1 MLTEPDAR
9 GPGVSRRRLLSGQ
22 TAAAAAVA
30 GLLLAPS
37 DSRAAAISTS
47 NVYTT
52 TQIFQADGY
61 PIVLEDSSGRTLS
74 QLGNIARTGFQAGA
88 VTVWGTN
95 APGAPSHGAWAF
107 GVDTAATVPYRDWF
121 LSKVLADGSV
131 SDVDGVYI
139 SNGGAPK
146 PAAVGIGYSAP
157 ADRGT
162 FARLKVMAS
171 GAAGDPTQASVVIPF
186 ASGQTGDMLAVG
198 STKDAYGA
206 FRLRSD
212 GTLIAH
218 AAATPNTTGT
228 TGGTTSGSHT
238 LIDENATFTPDQ
250 QGQFIAR
257 GAGFPDGTY
266 VAAVVGPT
274 QLTMSSNATTTATGV
289 SYTLL
294 GVQLQ
299 FRTAAGAPTITATQ
313 PKESGA
319 LVLSSPEVGI
329 GPGVSSP
336 GATLDVAAA
345 ESGSASLHVRTTSWG
360 SLQINVSGSAPGD
373 SVISTG
379 NATALRFGTAGTTV
393 ALAIDETRN
402 VLTGPGAGS
411 MPSELATDAIDG
423 FFYIP
428 TMDGAPTAAPASQPT
443 GTTVLVYNRAGNTLD
458 VYAGG
463 RWRGVAL
470 SEAST

>member
-1 MLTEPDAR
+1 MLTEADAR

-22 TAAAAAVA
+22 TASAAAVA

-37 DSRAAAISTS
+37 DGRAAVIDIS
-47 NVYTT
+47 NVYTK
-52 TQIFQADGY
+52 TQVFHGSGY
-61 PIVLEDSSGRTLS
+61 PIVLEDSSGGTLS
-74 QLGNIARTGFQAGA
+74 QLGNIAPAGFQAGA

-95 APGAPSHGAWAF
+95 TPGAPSYGAWAF

-131 SDVDGVYI
+131 SDVDGIYI
-139 SNGGAPK
+139 SNGGATK

-157 ADRGT
+157 ADRGI
-162 FARLKVMAS
+162 FARLKIMAS
-171 GAAGDPTQASVVIPF
+171 GAAGDPTQASLVIPF

-198 STKDAYGA
+198 STKDAYAA
-206 FRLRSD
+206 FRLRAD
-212 GTLIAH
+212 GTLFAH

-228 TGGTTSGSHT
+228 TGGTTSGSPT
-238 LIDENATFTPDQ
+238 FVDEYAAFTPDQ
-250 QGQFIAR
+250 VGQFITR

-266 VAAVVGPT
+266 VVAVVGPT
-274 QLTMSSNATTTATGV
+274 ELTMSSNATTTATAV
-289 SYTLL
+289 PYTLL

-299 FRTAAGAPTITATQ
+299 FRTGAGAPTVTATQ

-319 LVLSSPEVGI
+319 LILSSPQVGI

-345 ESGSASLHVRTTSWG
+345 QTDSASLHVRTTSWG
-360 SLQINVSGSAPGD
+360 SLQMNVSDAAPGD

-379 NATALRFGTAGTTV
+379 NATALRFGTAGTTA
-393 ALAIDETRN
+393 ALAIDKTQN
-402 VLTGPGAGS
+402 VLTGPGARS
-411 MPSELATDAIDG
+411 IPSELATDAVDG

-428 TMDGAPTAAPASQPT
+428 TVDGTPTRAPASQPT
-443 GTTVLVYNRAGNTLD
+443 GTAVLVYNRAGNTLD
-458 VYAGG
+458 VYAEGS
-463 RWRGVAL
+463 WRAWP
-470 SEAST
+470 

>member
-1 MLTEPDAR
+1 
-9 GPGVSRRRLLSGQ
+9 
-22 TAAAAAVA
+22 
-30 GLLLAPS
+30 
-37 DSRAAAISTS
+37 
-47 NVYTT
+47 
-52 TQIFQADGY
+52 
-61 PIVLEDSSGRTLS
+61 VLEDSSGSTLS
-74 QLGNIARTGFQAGA
+74 QLGNIAPAGFQAGA

-121 LSKVLADGSV
+121 ISKVLANGSV
-131 SDVDGVYI
+131 SDVDGIYI
-139 SNGGAPK
+139 SNGGETK

-171 GAAGDPTQASVVIPF
+171 GAVGDPTQASLVIPF

-212 GTLIAH
+212 GTLLAH

-228 TGGTTSGSHT
+228 TGATTSGSPT

-250 QGQFIAR
+250 VGQFIAR
-257 GAGFPDGTY
+257 GAAFPDGTY
-266 VAAVVGPT
+266 VVAVVGAT
-274 QLTMSSNATTTATGV
+274 RLTMSSNATTTATGV

-319 LVLSSPEVGI
+319 LVLSSPQVGI
-329 GPGVSSP
+329 GAGVSSP

-345 ESGSASLHVRTTSWG
+345 QSGSASLHVRTTSWG

-379 NATALRFGTAGTTV
+379 NATALRFGTAGTTA
-393 ALAIDETRN
+393 ALAIDKTGN
-402 VLTGPGAGS
+402 VLTGLGARS
-411 MPSELATDAIDG
+411 MPSELATDAVDG

-443 GTTVLVYNRAGNTLD
+443 GTAVLVYNRVANTLD

-463 RWRGVAL
+463 HWRGVAL
-470 SEAST
+470 SEANT